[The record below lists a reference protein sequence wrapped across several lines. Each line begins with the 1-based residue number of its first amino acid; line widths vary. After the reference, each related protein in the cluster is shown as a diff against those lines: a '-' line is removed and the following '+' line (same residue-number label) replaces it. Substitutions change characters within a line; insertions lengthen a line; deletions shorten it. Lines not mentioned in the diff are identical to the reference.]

1 MDSNNTTALRKRTQI
16 TKTNRNMLI
25 VVVVASIVVG
35 VSIVASVFLVQRIM
49 HEQKVISAKAETE
62 SILVKNNKTI
72 PELESKIKTLNSN
85 QALIDS
91 KAKPSDDALQVILDA
106 LPSEANSLAVGGSL
120 EKKIISGI
128 DGMTLDSLKVNPV
141 IGIELISDTGEV
153 ATAESA
159 GKISFIYSV
168 KGSIDSLQALFEKLE
183 KSIRVFDTDSVRIEN
198 QKSQL
203 VLTVEGHTYYE
214 PAVKI
219 KITEEPID

>member
-16 TKTNRNMLI
+16 TKTNRNMLF
-25 VVVVASIVVG
+25 VVVIASVVVG
-35 VSIVASVFLVQRIM
+35 VSIVASVFLAQRIIFV
-49 HEQKVISAKAETE
+49 QKVISAKAETE
-62 SILVKNNKTI
+62 SILVNNNKTI

-168 KGSIDSLQALFEKLE
+168 KGSIDSLQALFVKLE
-183 KSIRVFDTDSVRIEN
+183 KSIRKTN
-198 QKSQL
+198 
-203 VLTVEGHTYYE
+203 
-214 PAVKI
+214 
-219 KITEEPID
+219 